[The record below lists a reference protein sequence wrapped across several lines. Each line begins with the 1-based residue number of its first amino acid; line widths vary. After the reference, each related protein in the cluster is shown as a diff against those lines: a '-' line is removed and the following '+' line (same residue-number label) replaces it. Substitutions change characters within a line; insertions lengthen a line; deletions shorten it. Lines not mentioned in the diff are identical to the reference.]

1 MVSGSSFFKVVS
13 HIYLNLLVGK
23 FISTDLTTSSIFALP
38 FIVKLKRMRAS
49 GLIEA
54 FKILRTDSLQL
65 SYTYLAA
72 DIFKPNNFVG
82 KCRWI
87 MSPLMGI
94 FNHFLQHFFK
104 IVSSV
109 FCFTH
114 VSVRSQIENDHR
126 NFEKANLCTISI
138 FYSLDVKEEHQLFYI
153 HPNVANKCY

>member
-1 MVSGSSFFKVVS
+1 MSLTKASSTINEIILLKCSFNPINFSQMVSGSSFFKVVS

-54 FKILRTDSLQL
+54 FKIIRTDSLQL

-72 DIFKPNNFVG
+72 DIFKPSNFVG

-94 FNHFLQHFFK
+94 FNHFL
-104 IVSSV
+104 
-109 FCFTH
+109 
-114 VSVRSQIENDHR
+114 
-126 NFEKANLCTISI
+126 
-138 FYSLDVKEEHQLFYI
+138 
-153 HPNVANKCY
+153 

>member
-1 MVSGSSFFKVVS
+1 MSLTKASSTINEIILLKCSFNPINFSQMVSGSSFSKVVS

-72 DIFKPNNFVG
+72 DIFKPSNYVG

-94 FNHFLQHFFK
+94 FNHFL
-104 IVSSV
+104 
-109 FCFTH
+109 
-114 VSVRSQIENDHR
+114 
-126 NFEKANLCTISI
+126 
-138 FYSLDVKEEHQLFYI
+138 
-153 HPNVANKCY
+153 

>member
-1 MVSGSSFFKVVS
+1 MSLTKASSTINEIILLKCSFNPINFSQMVSGSSFSKVVS

-23 FISTDLTTSSIFALP
+23 FISTDATTSSIFALP

-72 DIFKPNNFVG
+72 DIFKPSDFVG

-94 FNHFLQHFFK
+94 FNHFL
-104 IVSSV
+104 
-109 FCFTH
+109 
-114 VSVRSQIENDHR
+114 
-126 NFEKANLCTISI
+126 
-138 FYSLDVKEEHQLFYI
+138 
-153 HPNVANKCY
+153 